1 MINKS
6 TYPGGILLSVGMVWY
21 IFSESDLGRHR
32 LLRASLMNE
41 EWIRGRDGPL
51 MDVLS
56 LDLDSAPISLC
67 AHEKLFQGASL
78 VFIPHLS

>member
-6 TYPGGILLSVGMVWY
+6 MYPGGILLSVGMVWY

-41 EWIRGRDGPL
+41 EWIRGRDGPSW
-51 MDVLS
+51 MFC
-56 LDLDSAPISLC
+56 P
-67 AHEKLFQGASL
+67 
-78 VFIPHLS
+78 